1 MAIFAKQLPS
11 THTGA
16 TSDYFGPGSGQTY
29 AITTLF
35 FCNTT
40 NAEVKIDV
48 WLLDTSTV
56 TIGTSPPPVQYK
68 YIESLIIPPEDTF
81 TGNTGAKLILDE
93 NSMLYWISD
102 TPSAVNAIISY
113 MEL

>member
-1 MAIFAKQLPS
+1 MAIFAKTVPN
-11 THTGA
+11 THTA
-16 TSDYFGPGSGQTY
+16 APADYFGPPAGATY

-40 NAEVKIDV
+40 TSDVIIDV
-48 WLLDTSTV
+48 WILDTSSV
-56 TIGTSPPPVQYK
+56 TIGSTAPPDQYK
-68 YIESLIIPPEDTF
+68 YLHQLIIPPGDTF
-81 TGNTGAKLILDE
+81 TGDTGAKLILDE
-93 NSMLYWISD
+93 NSMVYWLSD